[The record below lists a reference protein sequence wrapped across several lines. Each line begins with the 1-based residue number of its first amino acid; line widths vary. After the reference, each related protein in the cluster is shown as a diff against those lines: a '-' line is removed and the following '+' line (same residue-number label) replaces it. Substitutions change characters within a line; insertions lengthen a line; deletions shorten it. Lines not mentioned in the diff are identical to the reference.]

1 MPFIFYANMQKL
13 CNIENFFRNF
23 IFFSNLATIINRI
36 IFTHIYLIMSNIELS
51 EQEQIRRQS
60 LQKLRDLGIEPYPAA
75 KYEVN
80 IHTDEFKE
88 KFAHLQVEEYAEGE
102 TLCLAGRLMSRRIM
116 GSASFAELQ
125 DSKGRLQLY
134 LNRDVICPGDDK
146 TMYNDVFKKLLDI
159 GDIIGVKGI
168 AFRTKMGELSL
179 KVQELTVLCKSLKPL
194 PIVKEKD
201 GKLFDAFTDPEQRYR
216 KRYVDLIVNPQ
227 VKEVFIKRTK
237 LMNTM
242 RQYLDNLG
250 CLEVETPILQPI
262 YGGASARPF
271 KTHHNALDQ
280 TLYLRIADELYLKR
294 LIVGGFDGV
303 YEFSKDFRNEGMDR
317 FHNPEFTQIELYV
330 AYKDYFW
337 MMDTVE
343 EMVEKVAIA
352 LNGDTKVK
360 VGDNIIDFKRPW
372 KRFTMF
378 EAIEHFTGVDISNM
392 NEEQLA
398 ETAKKFGVEVDSTMG
413 KGKLVDEIF
422 GETCESKI
430 IQPTFITDYP
440 VEMSPLT
447 KKHRSKE
454 GLVERFEAICNGKE
468 LCNAYSELNDPV
480 DQRQRFEDQLL
491 LAKRGDEEAMVLD
504 EDFLTAI
511 DHGMPPTAGIGIGI
525 DRLTMIMTNSES
537 IQDVL
542 FFPQMKP
549 EKKFEYDPVEAYT
562 AIGIPEEW
570 VSLVQKLGFLK
581 VANLAEAKPG
591 KLFNDLCGL
600 NKKGKLNLT
609 VPTQDDVKAWVEKAA
624 Q

>member
-1 MPFIFYANMQKL
+1 
-13 CNIENFFRNF
+13 
-23 IFFSNLATIINRI
+23 
-36 IFTHIYLIMSNIELS
+36 MSNIELS

-60 LQKLRDLGIEPYPAA
+60 LQKLRDLGIEPYPAP
-75 KYEVN
+75 KYDVN

-201 GKLFDAFTDPEQRYR
+201 GKVFDAFTDPEQRYR

-227 VKEVFIKRTK
+227 IKEVFIKRTK

-317 FHNPEFTQIELYV
+317 FHNPEFTHIELYV

-549 EKKFEYDPVEAYT
+549 EKKFEYDPV
-562 AIGIPEEW
+562 
-570 VSLVQKLGFLK
+570 
-581 VANLAEAKPG
+581 
-591 KLFNDLCGL
+591 DL
-600 NKKGKLNLT
+600 
-609 VPTQDDVKAWVEKAA
+609 
-624 Q
+624 